1 LRAVR
6 VDALPLFD
14 GVDAAALAAFVAHGH
29 ERSLAP
35 GQTLL
40 REGEPGDEVMI
51 VLDGEAR
58 VAVGGVEVGTIAP
71 GDCVGEMAV
80 LDDAPRSATVI
91 SNAPMRVLVVPAS
104 RFTELLD
111 VAPLLAARMSGI
123 LVHRL
128 RQSQLRWSGLAGDPD
143 VLLAALLELQDS
155 PDLAVA
161 ERARRQ
167 AAELVEA
174 AAAKQR
180 ANAVDPLAPLTPA
193 ERRVAD
199 LVAQGL
205 SNAGIAERL
214 FLSRHTVDT
223 HVKRCLAKLSVRS
236 RVELAALVL
245 RA

>member
-1 LRAVR
+1 VR
-6 VDALPLFD
+6 VAALPLFD
-14 GVDAAALAAFVAHGH
+14 GVDADDLSVLVGASR

-40 REGEPGDEVMI
+40 REGEPGDEVLI

-58 VAVGGVEVGTIAP
+58 VTVAGVDVGTISA

-80 LDDAPRSATVI
+80 LDDAPRSATVT
-91 SNAPMRVLVVPAS
+91 SQAPMRVLVVPA
-104 RFTELLD
+104 RAFTALLD
-111 VAPLLAARMSGI
+111 ATPAVAARLSSI
-123 LVHRL
+123 LVARL

-155 PDLAVA
+155 PDAAIA

-174 AAAKQR
+174 AAARQAK
-180 ANAVDPLAPLTPA
+180 AAKDPLEPLSPA
-193 ERRVAD
+193 ERRVAE

-223 HVKRCLAKLSVRS
+223 HVKRCFAKLALRS

-245 RA
+245 RG